1 MQEVSRDEE
10 GEAPWQVK
18 RERDAAREEV
28 ARLRIEV
35 GSWRRKTME
44 ANRSLAIVR
53 EKNRKLKGKP

>member
-1 MQEVSRDEE
+1 M
-10 GEAPWQVK
+10 K